1 MDLDTALTG
10 KPAEGASATDIL
22 RADHDEVRRLFTQFR
37 KAAGDAHA
45 QRVTAQSICLQV
57 ELHDTIERDVFYPA
71 IRELDAAWASHAL
84 EAHDRIANAV
94 ERVRSRAD
102 AAQALDEPVTKL
114 AGLVEEH
121 VREEEDQIFPKV
133 EAQRAGSLRDLGRA
147 LIERK
152 EELTRST
159 ESFEGPAT

>member
-22 RADHDEVRRLFTQFR
+22 RADHREVRRLFSEFR
-37 KAAGDAHA
+37 DADGNAHV

-71 IRELDAAWASHAL
+71 IAGADPAWTPHAL

-102 AAQALDEPVTKL
+102 ADEALDEPVQKL
-114 AGLVEEH
+114 EALIEEH
-121 VREEEDQIFPKV
+121 VREEEDRLFPKV
-133 EAQRAGSLRDLGRA
+133 EAQQAGSLRELGRA

-152 EELTRST
+152 VELTRST
-159 ESFEGPAT
+159 ESLEGPAT

>member
-22 RADHDEVRRLFTQFR
+22 RADHRKVRRLFSEFR
-37 KAAGDAHA
+37 NAGGDVHVL
-45 QRVTAQSICLQV
+45 RVIAQSICLQV
-57 ELHDTIERDVFYPA
+57 ELHDAIERDVFYPA
-71 IRELDAAWASHAL
+71 IADVDAVWTPHAL

-102 AAQALDEPVTKL
+102 ANEALDEPVGKL
-114 AGLVEEH
+114 EALIEEH
-121 VREEEDQIFPKV
+121 VREEEDRLFPKV
-133 EAQRAGSLRDLGRA
+133 EAQHAGSLRALGRA
-147 LIERK
+147 LIARK

-159 ESFEGPAT
+159 ESLEGPAT

>member
-10 KPAEGASATDIL
+10 KPAEGTPATDIL
-22 RADHDEVRRLFTQFR
+22 RADHREVRRLFTEFR
-37 KAAGDAHA
+37 GAAGDTHA

-71 IRELDAAWASHAL
+71 IADVDADWTPHAL

-94 ERVRSRAD
+94 ERVRSRSD
-102 AAQALDEPVTKL
+102 AGEALDEPVGKL
-114 AGLVEEH
+114 EALIEEH
-121 VREEEDQIFPKV
+121 VREEEDRIFPKV
-133 EAQRAGSLRDLGRA
+133 EVQRTGSLRDLGRA
-147 LIERK
+147 LIGRK

>member
-22 RADHDEVRRLFTQFR
+22 RADHHEVRSLFSEFR
-37 KAAGDAHA
+37 NAGNDAHA
-45 QRVTAQSICLQV
+45 KRVTAQSICIQV
-57 ELHDTIERDVFYPA
+57 ELHDTIEREVFYPA
-71 IRELDAAWASHAL
+71 VADVDSEWATHAL

-94 ERVRSRAD
+94 ERLRSRAD
-102 AAQALDEPVTKL
+102 AGDALDEPL
-114 AGLVEEH
+114 ARLESLIDEH
-121 VREEEDQIFPKV
+121 VREEEERLFPKV
-133 EAQRAGSLRDLGRA
+133 EAHSSRLRDLGRA
-147 LIERK
+147 LIHRK